1 MAPTF
6 PTLRDFAEALE
17 LRGELVRIKEPVSP
31 LLEIAELADRMSKAR
46 CANPPSATA
55 RDADPRHF
63 DRGGYALLFEDVE
76 GSDFP
81 VLINAY
87 GSYRRMELALGATF
101 AELAARIGFL
111 AKPEPP
117 RGWREGI
124 RLLNKL
130 RPLARIGPKRV
141 RAGVCQEIIYR
152 GEQVDLTRLP
162 IIRCWPLD
170 GDLGAVGAPRDINR
184 AISGVEW
191 DNENIRGRYITFAG
205 VHSIHADDARAERP
219 RSHNIGMYRVQLLGP
234 RRVAMHWH
242 MHHDGAAHW
251 RSWKKLGKPMPVAIV
266 LGGESV
272 LPYAA
277 TAPLP
282 PGMSELLMA
291 GFLHGSGI
299 PMVKARTV
307 PVYVPANAEIVIEG
321 YVSTEAGMPGFDP
334 DEGGELGPGAV
345 FEGPFGDHTGF
356 YSLPDRYPI
365 VEVTALTH
373 RRGAIYPTTI
383 VGLPPQEDY
392 YLGKATERIFLPL
405 LQTLIPDIV
414 DYDLPMF
421 GAFHNCAVIAIRKQY
436 PMQARKV
443 MHAVW
448 GAGQMAWTKCVI
460 VVDDDVDVHDLRAV
474 LKAMADHCDPRRD
487 LERAMGPLDILDHAA
502 PALGAGGKVGFDCT
516 RSVRGEDVHGVAIG
530 GGRDWR
536 GDAGVLERVEAVAGV
551 ARAAMLD
558 EAPGWLFVR
567 KEAGAAR
574 GAVVA
579 HLAEVSGLPAW
590 VLLLDH
596 RVDLRR
602 VDEALFFW
610 LANMDPSRDLVSAVG
625 GSVIFDS
632 TSKGPAPGFPGRG
645 GRPWPPVIEMDE
657 GTRALVD
664 GRMTAYGLSESLESV
679 GGPDAGAAGR
689 IVKANDLQGVHT

>member
-1 MAPTF
+1 M
-6 PTLRDFAEALE
+6 PTLRDFAHALE
-17 LRGELVRIKEPVSP
+17 ARGELVRITAPVSP
-31 LLEIAELADRMSKAR
+31 LLEIAELADRMSKSR
-46 CANPPSATA
+46 CANPPSPTA
-55 RDADPRHF
+55 RAADPRHF
-63 DRGGYALLFEDVE
+63 DRGGYAMLFENVE

-87 GSYRRMELALGATF
+87 GSYRRMEIALNAAF
-101 AELAARIGFL
+101 AEIAARIGVL

-117 RGWREGI
+117 RNWRE
-124 RLLNKL
+124 RLELLKKL

-152 GEQVDLTRLP
+152 GDNVDLTTLP
-162 IIRCWPLD
+162 MIRCWPLD
-170 GDLGAVGAPRDINR
+170 GDLEAVGAPKDINR
-184 AISGVEW
+184 AISGVDW
-191 DNENIRGRYITFAG
+191 DDAHIRGRYVTFAG
-205 VHSIHADDARAERP
+205 IHSIHADDAREQRP
-219 RSHNIGMYRVQLLGP
+219 RSHNIGMYRVQLLGK
-234 RRVAMHWH
+234 RRMAMHWH

-291 GFLHGSGI
+291 GFLNGSGI

-321 YVSTEAGMPGFDP
+321 YVSTDAGMPGFDV
-334 DEGGELGPGAV
+334 DGSEVLGQGAV
-345 FEGPFGDHTGF
+345 LEGPFGDHTGF

-373 RRGAIYPTTI
+373 RRDAIYPTTI
-383 VGLPPQEDY
+383 VGMPPQEDY

-421 GAFHNCAVIAIRKQY
+421 GAFHNCCVIAIDKQY

-474 LKAMADHCDPRRD
+474 LEAMADRCDPRRD
-487 LERAMGPLDILDHAA
+487 LERAHGPLDILDHAA
-502 PALGAGGKVGFDCT
+502 TALGAGGKIGFDCT
-516 RSVRGEDVHGVAIG
+516 RTVKGEEVHGVAVEG
-530 GGRDWR
+530 AERNWR
-536 GDAGVLERVEAVAGV
+536 GEAGVLERVEGLGGVVRAV
-551 ARAAMLD
+551 MPT
-558 EAPGWLFVR
+558 EAPGWMFVAV
-567 KEAGAAR
+567 EGDGARVQEQMAQ
-574 GAVVA
+574 VA
-579 HLAEVSGLPAW
+579 GLPAW
-590 VLLLDH
+590 AVLLDAG
-596 RVDLRR
+596 VDLERI
-602 VDEALFFW
+602 DEAFFHW
-610 LANMDPSRDLVSAVG
+610 VANMDPSRDAVAGAG

-632 TSKGPAPGFPGRG
+632 TSKRAGHIRG
-645 GRPWPPVIEMDE
+645 LAVRQWPPMIEMDE
-657 GTRALVD
+657 GTRGLVD
-664 GRMTAYGLSESLESV
+664 RRMEAYGLPEGLESV
-679 GGPDAGAAGR
+679 AAWAAPAAPADQAGAMR
-689 IVKANDLQGVHT
+689 DLQEVHE